1 MILVSV
7 IVTDQARRILIDA
20 AKVTWLDADLLA
32 ALNEAMRATQA
43 VKPDFYT
50 VRDVIDL
57 TAGIAQALPDGGTT
71 LIDITSNVA
80 SGQVVTQCDLALLQ
94 EVNRFWPADDQ
105 VLDVDNFATN
115 VKEPTR
121 FFVTPPNNGYG
132 RVNASWGA
140 VPPVITGLTDEL
152 PVLEIYQTPLLNFV
166 LGRAYAMNT
175 KKQDITKAT
184 YYMNEWGKALGLKTQ
199 AQIAIAPKVTDTPEA
214 R

>member
-1 MILVSV
+1 VILVSV

-50 VRDVIDL
+50 VRDALSLV
-57 TAGIAQALPDGGTT
+57 AGIAQELPEGGTT
-71 LIDITSNVA
+71 LLDITSNVA

-140 VPPVITGLTDEL
+140 VPPLITEITDEL

-184 YYMNEWGKALGLKTQ
+184 YYMGEWGKALGLKTQ

>member
-7 IVTDQARRILIDA
+7 IVTDQARRILVDA
-20 AKVTWLDADLLA
+20 AKVTWLDADLIA
-32 ALNEAMRATQA
+32 ALNEGMRATQA

-50 VRDVIDL
+50 VRDIIDL
-57 TAGIAQALPDGGTT
+57 TAGIAQDLPEGGTA
-71 LIDITSNVA
+71 LLDITSNVG
-80 SGQVVTQCDLALLQ
+80 SGQVVEQCDLAMLQ
-94 EVNRFWPADDQ
+94 AVNRFWPADDQ
-105 VLDVDNFATN
+105 TLDIDNFATN

-140 VPPVITGLTDEL
+140 VPPLVSSLTDEL